1 MEISENPWN
10 LWRKLRLLFEGPGK
24 VHNRMEVQM
33 SGNDEK
39 VVVENV
45 NIPGRTSRVNAPKYH
60 AMKQAM
66 LEVLPKAEPGL
77 TQSEVR
83 EAVIP
88 HLPEDLFPGGS
99 TAGWW
104 AKTVQLD
111 LEAKGVVIREA
122 TKPLRW
128 HQA

>member
-1 MEISENPWN
+1 
-10 LWRKLRLLFEGPGK
+10 
-24 VHNRMEVQM
+24 
-33 SGNDEK
+33 
-39 VVVENV
+39 
-45 NIPGRTSRVNAPKYH
+45 VNAAKYQ
-60 AMKQAM
+60 AMKAAM
-66 LEVLPKAEPGL
+66 LAVLPEGEPGL

-83 EAVIP
+83 EAVVP

-111 LEAKGVVIREA
+111 LEAKGVVVREP

-128 HQA
+128 HQV

>member
-1 MEISENPWN
+1 MSETN
-10 LWRKLRLLFEGPGK
+10 E
-24 VHNRMEVQM
+24 QIT
-33 SGNDEK
+33 
-39 VVVENV
+39 VENV
-45 NIPGRTSRVNAPKYH
+45 NVPGKTSRVNMAKYQ

-66 LEVLPKAEPGL
+66 LQVLPKVEPGL
-77 TQSEVR
+77 TQVGIR

-111 LEAKGVVIREA
+111 LEAKGRVLREA

-128 HQA
+128 HLV